1 MRWVAILA
9 VVFATGTSLAQSPS
23 DYLALRKKNKVTAP
37 VSIAELDSFVGS
49 QIFELKCTVN
59 GVMEMDGKNSISAE
73 VGTSLQVVEAEV
85 IPAWLKGGTVQAR
98 LLVKA
103 TREEKFGAVTLV
115 LLMASTET
123 DVAKF
128 DVQPKKPSVT
138 KAPVGKAPAARATS
152 PKVSRG
158 TSSKGR
164 PLPAREAVA
173 KYAPIY
179 ADFIKNHNKRL
190 SYDKAYEIASAVI
203 AWSVNYEVDARL
215 VMALL
220 IAESD
225 FNPAELSGP
234 GATGLGQLMPET
246 ARELGVK
253 NPWNTN
259 ENLYGTVK
267 YLKTQMDR
275 YGASEDNIGKLSLAL
290 AAYNAGPGAV
300 KKHGGVPPYRETQN
314 YVRRILRTYRQLC
327 GT

>member
-1 MRWVAILA
+1 MNMRWVAILA
-9 VVFATGTSLAQSPS
+9 VVFATGMSLAQSPS
-23 DYLALRKKNKVTAP
+23 EYLALRKKNKVTAP

-49 QIFELKCTVN
+49 KVFELKCTVN
-59 GVMEMDGKNSISAE
+59 GIMDMDGKSSISAE
-73 VGTSLQVVEAEV
+73 MGSSLQVIDAEV
-85 IPAWLKGGTVQAR
+85 VPAWLKGGTVQAR

-103 TREEKFGAVTLV
+103 TREEQYGAVTLN
-115 LLMASTET
+115 LLMASAES

-128 DVQPKKPSVT
+128 DVQPKKT
-138 KAPVGKAPAARATS
+138 TATGKTTTARATS
-152 PKVSRG
+152 TKVSRSA
-158 TSSKGR
+158 SSKGR
-164 PLPAREAVA
+164 PLPAREAIA
-173 KYAPIY
+173 AYGQTYA
-179 ADFIKNHNKRL
+179 AFIKNHNKKL

-203 AWSVNYEVDARL
+203 GWSVNYNVDARL

-225 FNPAELSGP
+225 FNPGELSRP

-246 ARELGVK
+246 ARELGVR

-275 YGASEDNIGKLSLAL
+275 YGASEDNAQRLSLAL

-300 KKHGGVPPYRETQN
+300 KKFGGVPPYRETQN

-327 GT
+327 GA

>member
-1 MRWVAILA
+1 M
-9 VVFATGTSLAQSPS
+9 
-23 DYLALRKKNKVTAP
+23 
-37 VSIAELDSFVGS
+37 AELDSFVGTKT
-49 QIFELKCTVN
+49 FELKCTVK
-59 GVMEMDGKNSISAE
+59 GTMELDGKSSIYAE
-73 VGTSLQVVEAEV
+73 FGGSEQVIEAEV
-85 IPAWLKGGTVQAR
+85 VPAWLKGGSVQAR

-103 TREEKFGAVTLV
+103 TRAEKYGMLNVV
-115 LLMASTET
+115 LLAAAAET

-128 DVQPKKPSVT
+128 DVAPKKTAT
-138 KAPVGKAPAARATS
+138 KTETKTSSKTTTRATS
-152 PKVSRG
+152 TKVSRG
-158 TSSKGR
+158 TESKGR
-164 PLPAREAVA
+164 PLPAREAIA
-173 KYAPIY
+173 AYAPTY
-179 ADFIKNHNKRL
+179 ARFIQNHNRRL
-190 SYDKAYEIASAVI
+190 SYEKSYEIASAVI
-203 AWSVNYEVDARL
+203 GWSVNYDVDARL

-275 YGASEDNIGKLSLAL
+275 YGAREDNAERLALAL

-300 KKHGGVPPYRETQN
+300 NKHGGVPPYRETQN
-314 YVRRILRTYRQLC
+314 YVKRILRTYRQLC

>member
-1 MRWVAILA
+1 MRRLAILA
-9 VVFATGTSLAQSPS
+9 VLLIAGSSLAQTSS
-23 DYLALRKKNKVTAP
+23 EYLALRKKHKISLP
-37 VSIAELDSFVGS
+37 VSIVELDSFVGTKV
-49 QIFELKCTVN
+49 FEIKCTVN
-59 GVMEMDGKNSISAE
+59 GIMELDGKNSISVEMGPNLQVIDAE
-73 VGTSLQVVEAEV
+73 VV
-85 IPAWLKGGTVQAR
+85 PAWLKGGTVQAR
-98 LLVKA
+98 MLVKA
-103 TREEKFGAVTLV
+103 TREQELGAVTLQ
-115 LLMASTET
+115 LLMANAES
-123 DVAKF
+123 DVAKY
-128 DVQPKKPSVT
+128 DVYPKKPAASKPVT
-138 KAPVGKAPAARATS
+138 RATS
-152 PKVSRG
+152 TKVSRSA
-158 TSSKGR
+158 SSKGR

-173 KYAPIY
+173 AYAPTY
-179 ADFIKNHNKRL
+179 ARFIANHNRKL

-203 AWSVNYEVDARL
+203 GWSVNYQVDARL

-234 GATGLGQLMPET
+234 GATGLGQLMPGT
-246 ARELGVK
+246 ARELGVR

-275 YGASEDNIGKLSLAL
+275 YGATEDNADRLALAL

-327 GT
+327 GA

>member
-9 VVFATGTSLAQSPS
+9 VVLTTGMSLAQSPS
-23 DYLALRKKNKVTAP
+23 EYLALRKKHKITAP

-49 QIFELKCTVN
+49 KIFELKCTVN
-59 GVMEMDGKNSISAE
+59 GIMDMDGKSSISAE
-73 VGTSLQVVEAEV
+73 LGSSLQVIDAEV
-85 IPAWLKGGTVQAR
+85 VPAWLKGGTVQAR

-103 TREEKFGAVTLV
+103 TREEQYGAVTLA
-115 LLMASTET
+115 LLMASAES
-123 DVAKF
+123 DVARF
-128 DVQPKKPSVT
+128 DVQPKKT
-138 KAPVGKAPAARATS
+138 TAKTTTTRATS
-152 PKVSRG
+152 TKVSRSA
-158 TSSKGR
+158 SSKGR
-164 PLPAREAVA
+164 PLPAREAIA
-173 KYAPIY
+173 AYAPTY
-179 ADFIKNHNKRL
+179 AAFIKNHNKRL

-203 AWSVNYEVDARL
+203 GWSVNYNVDARL

-246 ARELGVK
+246 ARELGVR

-275 YGASEDNIGKLSLAL
+275 YGASEDNAQRLALAL

-327 GT
+327 GA

>member
-9 VVFATGTSLAQSPS
+9 VVCAAGMSLAQSPGE
-23 DYLALRKKNKVTAP
+23 YLALRKKNKITAP
-37 VSIAELDSFVGS
+37 VSISELDSFVGS
-49 QIFELKCTVN
+49 KIFELKCTVN
-59 GVMEMDGKNSISAE
+59 GIMDMDGKSSISAE
-73 VGTSLQVVEAEV
+73 MGSSLQVIDAEV
-85 IPAWLKGGTVQAR
+85 VPAWLKGGTVHAR

-103 TREEKFGAVTLV
+103 TREEQYGAVTLN
-115 LLMASTET
+115 LLMASAES
-123 DVAKF
+123 DIAKF
-128 DVQPKKPSVT
+128 DVQPKKVASSKT
-138 KAPVGKAPAARATS
+138 TTTRATS
-152 PKVSRG
+152 TKVSRSA
-158 TSSKGR
+158 SSKGR
-164 PLPAREAVA
+164 PLPAREAIA
-173 KYAPIY
+173 AYAPTY
-179 ADFIKNHNKRL
+179 ATFIKNHNKRL

-203 AWSVNYEVDARL
+203 GWSVNYNVDARL

-246 ARELGVK
+246 ARELGVR

-275 YGASEDNIGKLSLAL
+275 YGASEDNAHRLSLAL

-300 KKHGGVPPYRETQN
+300 KKHGGIPPYRETQN
-314 YVRRILRTYRQLC
+314 YVKRILRTYRQLC
-327 GT
+327 GA

>member
-9 VVFATGTSLAQSPS
+9 VVCAAGMSLAQSPS
-23 DYLALRKKNKVTAP
+23 EYLALRKKHKITAP
-37 VSIAELDSFVGS
+37 VSITELDSFVGS
-49 QIFELKCTVN
+49 KIYELKCTVN
-59 GVMEMDGKNSISAE
+59 GIMDMDGKSSISAE
-73 VGTSLQVVEAEV
+73 MGSSLQVIDAEV
-85 IPAWLKGGTVQAR
+85 VPAWLKGGTVQAR
-98 LLVKA
+98 LIVKA
-103 TREEKFGAVTLV
+103 SREEQYGAVTLT
-115 LLMASTET
+115 LMMASAES

-128 DVQPKKPSVT
+128 DIQPKKPV
-138 KAPVGKAPAARATS
+138 AAKTTTTRATS
-152 PKVSRG
+152 TKASRSA
-158 TSSKGR
+158 SSKGR

-173 KYAPIY
+173 TYAPTY
-179 ADFIKNHNKRL
+179 AAFIKNHNKRL

-203 AWSVNYEVDARL
+203 GWSVNYNVDARL

-234 GATGLGQLMPET
+234 GATGLGQLMPGT

-275 YGASEDNIGKLSLAL
+275 YGASEDNAQRLSLAL

-327 GT
+327 GA